1 MGVSREHNGSAPKL
15 YIEFEDDEAA
25 SEPGEAIL
33 VSAREVVGGLAV
45 FRPTSWRPPR
55 AWAWASGA
63 LPTRFRKL
71 AAGAVVLAGLVAMVS
86 SALVAQAS
94 QQQATRST
102 VTVVSAA
109 YSPSADDQSLNLLVD
124 LADTSPSAVTVTQLQ
139 AHQSDLNLS
148 YIGEPV
154 SLARTEQLEIVL
166 SGAYDCSAAST
177 GSAAQAAPDS
187 RPGDLRMTVR
197 TAQGNVTT
205 VDVPLPASAQL
216 PDYWQSGRAAYCAL
230 SWGN

>member
-1 MGVSREHNGSAPKL
+1 MTVGVSRDHNGSAPKL

-45 FRPTSWRPPR
+45 FRPTSWKPP
-55 AWAWASGA
+55 WALVSGA

-71 AAGAVVLAGLVAMVS
+71 AAGAVVLAGLAAMVS
-86 SALVAQAS
+86 GALVAQAS

-102 VTVVSAA
+102 VAIVSAA

-124 LADTSPSAVTVTQLQ
+124 LADTSPTAVTVTQLQ
-139 AHQSDLNLS
+139 AHQSDLSLS

-154 SLARTEQLEIVL
+154 SLAKTEQLEIVL

-177 GSAAQAAPDS
+177 GSAAQTARDA

-197 TAQGNVTT
+197 TVQGNVTT

-216 PDYWQSGRAAYCAL
+216 PDRWQSGRAAYCAL
-230 SWGN
+230 SWVN